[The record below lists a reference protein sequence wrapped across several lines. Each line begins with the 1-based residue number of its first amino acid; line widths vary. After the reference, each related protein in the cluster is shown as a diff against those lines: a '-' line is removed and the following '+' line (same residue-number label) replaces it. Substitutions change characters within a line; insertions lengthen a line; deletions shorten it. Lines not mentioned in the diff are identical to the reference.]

1 MGQQQLGYVT
11 LGDSFSL
18 SLAMFQRRILRMPR
32 WTKSRIA
39 RFGNKIH
46 TRLRQHLDE
55 LGFIEDPD
63 GRLRPPDSS
72 KEGLRAIHRL
82 HRAERLSE
90 EASFIKDAVPRLL
103 QYFAESKEIVP
114 ARISPRIQIV
124 EPGTMESD
132 LFRLA
137 SLTWSVPVS
146 QGYGRRMRFLV
157 WDGSNG
163 KLMGL
168 IALGDPVFNLRVR
181 DQRIGWTT
189 SGREKRLVCVMDAYV
204 LGALPPYSYLL
215 GGKLVACLTR
225 SREIRDCFS
234 RKYGQRKS
242 IIANRKKHAALGLIT
257 TSSSLGRSSV
267 YNRLK
272 LDGVSY
278 FDSIGYTTGWGHFH
292 VPAQLFAE
300 MRKYM
305 RLKRHRY
312 AKGNRFGDG
321 PNWKLRL
328 IRAALDDLGYESD
341 LLRHGIMREVFA
353 SNLATNTDRV
363 LRGEVGHFQYRG
375 LLSVQEIGHLAR
387 ERWLIPRAL
396 RRPEFRF
403 WARENILELLDY
415 DSNNKASQLDKQR
428 QLSATA

>member
-1 MGQQQLGYVT
+1 
-11 LGDSFSL
+11 
-18 SLAMFQRRILRMPR
+18 MPQ
-32 WTKSRIA
+32 WTRARIA
-39 RFGNKIH
+39 RFGTEIH
-46 TRLRQHLDE
+46 QRLRLHLNE
-55 LGFIEDPD
+55 LGFIEDGD

-72 KEGLRAIHRL
+72 KEGLRAVHRL

-90 EASFIKDAVPRLL
+90 EASFVKNAAPKLL
-103 QYFAESKEIVP
+103 QYFAEGKELVP
-114 ARISPRIQIV
+114 SRISPRIQPV
-124 EPGTMESD
+124 DSGTMESD

-157 WDGSNG
+157 WDSSNG
-163 KLMGL
+163 KLIGI

-181 DQRIGWTT
+181 DQRIGWN
-189 SGREKRLVCVMDAYV
+189 SAGREKRLINVMDAYV
-204 LGALPPYSYLL
+204 LGALPPYSQLL

-234 RKYGQRKS
+234 RKYGERKS
-242 IIANRKKHAALGLIT
+242 IIAGKRKHAALGLIT
-257 TSSSLGRSSV
+257 TSSSLGRSSI

-272 LDGVSY
+272 LNGVSY
-278 FDSIGYTTGWGHFH
+278 FDPIGYTSGWGHFH

-305 RLKRHRY
+305 RLKRHPY

-328 IRAALDDLGYESD
+328 VRAALDDLGYKSD

-353 SNLATNTDRV
+353 CNLATNTHRV

-375 LLSVQEIGHLAR
+375 LLSVQEIGELAR
-387 ERWLIPRAL
+387 DRWLIPRAM

-403 WARENILELLDY
+403 WTREQILDLLDPHQ
-415 DSNNKASQLDKQR
+415 DPGASHMDKPSD
-428 QLSATA
+428 LCATA

>member
-1 MGQQQLGYVT
+1 
-11 LGDSFSL
+11 
-18 SLAMFQRRILRMPR
+18 MPR
-32 WTKSRIA
+32 WTRARIA
-39 RFGNKIH
+39 RFGRTIH
-46 TRLRQHLDE
+46 KRLREHLNE
-55 LGFIEDPD
+55 LGFIEAED
-63 GRLRPPDSS
+63 GRLLPPDSS
-72 KEGLRAIHRL
+72 KDGLRAMHRL
-82 HRAERLSE
+82 YRAERLSE
-90 EASFIKDAVPRLL
+90 EASFVKNATPKLL
-103 QYFAESKEIVP
+103 QYFAEGKELVP
-114 ARISPRIQIV
+114 SRISPRIQPV
-124 EPGTMESD
+124 DSGTMESD

-157 WDGSNG
+157 WDSSNG

-181 DQRIGWTT
+181 DQRIGWTAA
-189 SGREKRLVCVMDAYV
+189 GREKRLVNVMDAYV
-204 LGALPPYSYLL
+204 LGALPPYSHLL

-234 RKYGQRKS
+234 RKYAERKS
-242 IIANRKKHAALGLIT
+242 IIAGKKKHAALGLIT
-257 TSSSLGRSSV
+257 TSSSLGRSSI

-272 LDGVSY
+272 LNGVSY
-278 FDSIGYTTGWGHFH
+278 FDPIGYTNGWGHFH
-292 VPAQLFAE
+292 IPAQLFAE

-305 RLKRHRY
+305 RLKRHPY

-328 IRAALDDLGYESD
+328 VRAALDDLGYKSD

-353 SNLATNTDRV
+353 CNLATNTHRV

-375 LLSVQEIGHLAR
+375 LLSVQEIGELAR
-387 ERWLIPRAL
+387 DRWLLPRAV

-403 WARENILELLDY
+403 WTREQILDLLDPHPKP
-415 DSNNKASQLDKQR
+415 DVSHMDKQA
-428 QLSATA
+428 QLCATA

>member
-1 MGQQQLGYVT
+1 
-11 LGDSFSL
+11 
-18 SLAMFQRRILRMPR
+18 MPR
-32 WTKSRIA
+32 WTRARIA
-39 RFGNKIH
+39 RFGRRIH
-46 TRLRQHLDE
+46 KRLRAHLDE
-55 LGFIEDPD
+55 LGFVEAEG
-63 GRLRPPDSS
+63 GRLLPPDSS
-72 KEGLRAIHRL
+72 KDGLRAMHRL
-82 HRAERLSE
+82 HRTERLSE
-90 EASFIKDAVPRLL
+90 EASFVKNATPKLL
-103 QYFAESKEIVP
+103 QYFAEGKDLVP
-114 ARISPRIQIV
+114 SRISPRIQAV
-124 EPGTMESD
+124 DSGTLESD

-157 WDGSNG
+157 WDSSNG

-181 DQRIGWTT
+181 DQRIGWTV
-189 SGREKRLVCVMDAYV
+189 SGREKRLVNVMDAYV
-204 LGALPPYSYLL
+204 LGALPPYSHLL

-242 IIANRKKHAALGLIT
+242 IISGTKKHAALGMIT
-257 TSSSLGRSSV
+257 TSSSLGRSSI

-272 LDGVSY
+272 LNGVSY
-278 FDSIGYTTGWGHFH
+278 FDPIGYTTGWGHFH

-300 MRKYM
+300 IRKYM
-305 RLKRHRY
+305 RLKRHPY

-328 IRAALDDLGYESD
+328 VRAALNDLGYKAD

-353 SNLATNTDRV
+353 CNLATNTHRV

-375 LLSVQEIGHLAR
+375 LLTAQEIGELAR
-387 ERWLIPRAL
+387 NRWLVPRAA

-403 WARENILELLDY
+403 WAREQILDLLNPHPTAD
-415 DSNNKASQLDKQR
+415 ASQREKPP
-428 QLSATA
+428 QLCATA

>member
-1 MGQQQLGYVT
+1 
-11 LGDSFSL
+11 
-18 SLAMFQRRILRMPR
+18 MPR
-32 WTKSRIA
+32 WTRSRIA
-39 RFGNKIH
+39 RFGREIH
-46 TRLRQHLDE
+46 QRLRQHLNE
-55 LGFIEDPD
+55 LGFIEDEG
-63 GRLRPPDSS
+63 GRLRPPNSS
-72 KEGLRAIHRL
+72 KEGLRAVHRL

-90 EASFIKDAVPRLL
+90 EASFIKTATPKLL
-103 QYFAESKEIVP
+103 QYFADGKELVP
-114 ARISPRIQIV
+114 SRISPRIQLV
-124 EPGTMESD
+124 ESGTIESD

-157 WDGSNG
+157 WDSSNG

-181 DQRIGWTT
+181 DQRIGWTVK
-189 SGREKRLVCVMDAYV
+189 GREKRLVDVMDAYV
-204 LGALPPYSYLL
+204 LGALPPYSQLL
-215 GGKLVACLTR
+215 GGKLVACLIR

-234 RKYGQRKS
+234 RKYGKRKS
-242 IIANRKKHAALGLIT
+242 IIARKKKHAALGLIT
-257 TSSSLGRSSV
+257 TSSSLGRSSI

-272 LDGVSY
+272 LNGVSY
-278 FDSIGYTTGWGHFH
+278 FDPIGYTTGWGHFH
-292 VPAQLFAE
+292 IPAKLFAE

-305 RLKRHRY
+305 RLKRHPY

-328 IRAALDDLGYESD
+328 VRAALDDLGYKSD

-353 SNLATNTDRV
+353 CNLATNTDRV
-363 LRGEVGHFQYRG
+363 LRGEIGHFQYRG
-375 LLSVQEIGHLAR
+375 LLTVQEIGDLAR
-387 ERWLIPRAL
+387 NRWLIPRAL

-403 WARENILELLDY
+403 WAREQILDLLDPHPRP
-415 DSNNKASQLDKQR
+415 DTIQMEKPP

>member
-1 MGQQQLGYVT
+1 
-11 LGDSFSL
+11 
-18 SLAMFQRRILRMPR
+18 MPR
-32 WTKSRIA
+32 WTRARIA
-39 RFGNKIH
+39 SFGTEIH
-46 TRLRQHLDE
+46 QRLRLHLNE
-55 LGFIEDPD
+55 LGFIEDGD

-72 KEGLRAIHRL
+72 KEGLRAVHRL

-90 EASFIKDAVPRLL
+90 EASFVKNAAPKLL
-103 QYFAESKEIVP
+103 QYFAEGKELVP
-114 ARISPRIQIV
+114 SRISPRIQPV
-124 EPGTMESD
+124 DSGTMESD

-157 WDGSNG
+157 WDSSNG
-163 KLMGL
+163 KLIGI

-181 DQRIGWTT
+181 DQRIGWN
-189 SGREKRLVCVMDAYV
+189 SAGREKRLINVMDAYA
-204 LGALPPYSYLL
+204 LGALPPYSQLL

-234 RKYGQRKS
+234 RKYGERKS
-242 IIANRKKHAALGLIT
+242 IIAGKRKHAALGLIT
-257 TSSSLGRSSV
+257 TSSSLGRSSI

-272 LDGVSY
+272 LNGVSY
-278 FDSIGYTTGWGHFH
+278 FDPIGYTSGWGHFH

-305 RLKRHRY
+305 RLKRHPY

-328 IRAALDDLGYESD
+328 VRAALDDLGYKSD

-353 SNLATNTDRV
+353 CNLATNTHRV

-375 LLSVQEIGHLAR
+375 LLSVQEIGELAR
-387 ERWLIPRAL
+387 DRWLIPRAM

-403 WARENILELLDY
+403 WTREQILDLLDPHQ
-415 DSNNKASQLDKQR
+415 NPGASHMDKPSD
-428 QLSATA
+428 LCATA

>member
-1 MGQQQLGYVT
+1 
-11 LGDSFSL
+11 
-18 SLAMFQRRILRMPR
+18 MPR
-32 WTKSRIA
+32 WTRARIA
-39 RFGNKIH
+39 RFGRAIH
-46 TRLRQHLDE
+46 ERLHEHLNE
-55 LGFIEDPD
+55 LGFIEAED
-63 GRLRPPDSS
+63 GRLLPPDSS
-72 KEGLRAIHRL
+72 KDGLRAMHRL
-82 HRAERLSE
+82 YRAERLSE
-90 EASFIKDAVPRLL
+90 ETSFVKNATPKLL
-103 QYFAESKEIVP
+103 QYFAEGKELVP
-114 ARISPRIQIV
+114 SRISPRIQPV
-124 EPGTMESD
+124 DSGTMESD

-157 WDGSNG
+157 WDSSNG

-181 DQRIGWTT
+181 DHRIGWTVA
-189 SGREKRLVCVMDAYV
+189 GREKRLVDVMDAYV
-204 LGALPPYSYLL
+204 LGALPPYSQLL

-234 RKYGQRKS
+234 RKYGERKS
-242 IIANRKKHAALGLIT
+242 IIAGKKKHASLGLIT
-257 TSSSLGRSSV
+257 TSSSLGRSSI

-272 LDGVSY
+272 LNGVSY
-278 FDSIGYTTGWGHFH
+278 FEPIGYTTGWGHFH

-305 RLKRHRY
+305 LLKRHRY

-328 IRAALDDLGYESD
+328 VRAALDDLGYKSD

-353 SNLATNTDRV
+353 CNLATNTHRV

-375 LLSVQEIGHLAR
+375 LLSVQEIGELAR
-387 ERWLIPRAL
+387 DRWVIPRAA

-403 WARENILELLDY
+403 WAREQILDLLDPHQKP
-415 DSNNKASQLDKQR
+415 DASHMDKPSD
-428 QLSATA
+428 LSATA

>member
-1 MGQQQLGYVT
+1 
-11 LGDSFSL
+11 
-18 SLAMFQRRILRMPR
+18 MPR
-32 WTKSRIA
+32 WTRARIA

-46 TRLRQHLDE
+46 KRLQQHLTE
-55 LGFIEDPD
+55 LGFVEDGG
-63 GRLRPPDSS
+63 GRLRPPDTS
-72 KEGLRAIHRL
+72 KEGLRAMHRL
-82 HRAERLSE
+82 HRAEHLSE
-90 EASFIKDAVPRLL
+90 QAAFLKNAAPKLL
-103 QYFAESKEIVP
+103 HHFAEGREVVP
-114 ARISPRIQIV
+114 SSISPRLESV
-124 EPGTMESD
+124 ESGTTESD

-157 WDGSNG
+157 WDSSNG

-181 DQRIGWTT
+181 DQMVGWTV
-189 SGREKRLVCVMDAYV
+189 SAREKRLVDVMDAYV
-204 LGALPPYSYLL
+204 LGALPPYSQLL

-234 RKYGQRKS
+234 KKYGERKS
-242 IIANRKKHAALGLIT
+242 IISGMKKHAALGMIT

-272 LDGVSY
+272 LDGSTY

-292 VPAQLFAE
+292 VPAQLFSD

-305 RLKRHRY
+305 RLKRHPY
-312 AKGNRFGDG
+312 SKGNRFGDG

-328 IRAALDDLGYESD
+328 VRAVLDDLGYNSD

-353 SNLATNTDRV
+353 CKLATNTERV

-375 LLSVQEIGHLAR
+375 LLTVQEIGKLAR
-387 ERWLIPRAL
+387 DRWLIPRAE

-403 WARENILELLDY
+403 WTREQILDLLDLRSKP
-415 DSNNKASQLDKQR
+415 DAPHVEEPIQLC
-428 QLSATA
+428 ATA

>member
-1 MGQQQLGYVT
+1 
-11 LGDSFSL
+11 
-18 SLAMFQRRILRMPR
+18 MPR
-32 WTKSRIA
+32 WTRARIA

-46 TRLRQHLDE
+46 QRLQQQLTA
-55 LGFIEDPD
+55 LGFVEDGG
-63 GRLRPPDSS
+63 GRLRPPDTS
-72 KEGLRAIHRL
+72 KEGLRAMHRL
-82 HRAERLSE
+82 HRAEHLSE
-90 EASFIKDAVPRLL
+90 QAVFLKNTAPKLFHHFAEGREVVPSAILPRLEL
-103 QYFAESKEIVP
+103 VES
-114 ARISPRIQIV
+114 
-124 EPGTMESD
+124 GTTESD

-157 WDGSNG
+157 WDSSNG

-181 DQRIGWTT
+181 DQMIGWTV
-189 SGREKRLVCVMDAYV
+189 SAREKRLVDVMDAYV
-204 LGALPPYSYLL
+204 LGALPPYSHLL

-234 RKYGQRKS
+234 KKYGERKS
-242 IIANRKKHAALGLIT
+242 IISGEKKHAALGMIT

-272 LDGVSY
+272 LDGVTY
-278 FDSIGYTTGWGHFH
+278 LDSIGYTTGWGHFH
-292 VPAQLFAE
+292 VPAQLFSD

-305 RLKRHRY
+305 RLKRHPY
-312 AKGNRFGDG
+312 SKGNRFGDG

-328 IRAALDDLGYESD
+328 VRAVLDDLGYNSD

-353 SNLATNTDRV
+353 SKLATNTERV

-375 LLSVQEIGHLAR
+375 LLTVKEIGELAR
-387 ERWLIPRAL
+387 DRWLIPRAE

-403 WARENILELLDY
+403 WTREQILDLLDLRSKP
-415 DSNNKASQLDKQR
+415 DAPHIEEPIQLC
-428 QLSATA
+428 ATA